1 MRVFPR
7 DQRGCWRPPPSHPQ
21 ASVWEV
27 LSGFQR
33 QHRHFLMSRT
43 GCPQQGVKRLPTPQ
57 TLFRLPVASVILNF
71 LSPAVSYI
79 SFLQSILYHP
89 LKLSFLFIYVIVLW
103 SGRKFLFSF
112 IPFPSTTVPLGTYSI
127 FTPGNRWVW
136 VPLHAFS
143 ASLWVLYLTR
153 SQALKRGSIMLGTRP
168 KGFPR
173 DLRALVSI
181 CRLWWWWLVWSWGDL
196 LGVEQERWKRQGP
209 EWTLGCLSPHWPS
222 SLNLL
227 LVPQNFSFSLL
238 GSHVGLASPRWCLHW
253 QGLAREP
260 ISIV

>member
-1 MRVFPR
+1 MENLGGRGRSWVAGWDLSRREACKRKGGTLHPITQRYLRPMRVFPR

-89 LKLSFLFIYVIVLW
+89 LKLSFLFIYVIVL
-103 SGRKFLFSF
+103 
-112 IPFPSTTVPLGTYSI
+112 
-127 FTPGNRWVW
+127 
-136 VPLHAFS
+136 
-143 ASLWVLYLTR
+143 
-153 SQALKRGSIMLGTRP
+153 
-168 KGFPR
+168 
-173 DLRALVSI
+173 
-181 CRLWWWWLVWSWGDL
+181 
-196 LGVEQERWKRQGP
+196 
-209 EWTLGCLSPHWPS
+209 
-222 SLNLL
+222 
-227 LVPQNFSFSLL
+227 
-238 GSHVGLASPRWCLHW
+238 
-253 QGLAREP
+253 
-260 ISIV
+260 